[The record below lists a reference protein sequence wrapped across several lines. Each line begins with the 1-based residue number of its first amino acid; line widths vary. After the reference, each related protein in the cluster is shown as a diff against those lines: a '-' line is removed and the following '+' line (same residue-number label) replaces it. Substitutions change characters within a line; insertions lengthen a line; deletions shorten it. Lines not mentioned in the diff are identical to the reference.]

1 MSRSSPQFNLRL
13 EPELNQWLG
22 KKAKE
27 LRLSKTWLANQA
39 IKEMMQRDQ
48 QKTA

>member
-1 MSRSSPQFNLRL
+1 MGSTNPQFNLRL
-13 EPELNQWLG
+13 DPELKAWLE
-22 KKAKE
+22 KRAKE

-39 IKEMMQRDQ
+39 IREMMQREQ